1 MCIDNSANTRTLSA
15 HFAEKQK
22 NKGRSYMKSKSIMQM
37 AFFVSGALI
46 SSYSV
51 LMLFVISFDL
61 STLLMLMT
69 GALMFVPG
77 IFYPSIV
84 KHSHARILL
93 SIVLILL
100 CSAIISAAVVA
111 FYGRRDN
118 SSYDEDVIIV
128 LGCGIR
134 GDMVSD
140 QLARRLDAAIRYHT
154 QNPDAMILVSGGQ
167 GPQESVTEALAMET
181 YLIAGGIPSDKIIK
195 EESSTSTYSNLLFS
209 KEILDRHF
217 AGTYK
222 SAIVTS
228 DYHIYRATKLSEEL
242 GMNCSHIHS
251 KTLWYEIPA
260 RYFRELLAIA
270 KDILL

>member
-1 MCIDNSANTRTLSA
+1 
-15 HFAEKQK
+15 
-22 NKGRSYMKSKSIMQM
+22 
-37 AFFVSGALI
+37 
-46 SSYSV
+46 
-51 LMLFVISFDL
+51 
-61 STLLMLMT
+61 
-69 GALMFVPG
+69 PG
-77 IFYPSIV
+77 IFYRSIV

-93 SIVLILL
+93 SIVLILF

-209 KEILDRHF
+209 KEIL
-217 AGTYK
+217 
-222 SAIVTS
+222 
-228 DYHIYRATKLSEEL
+228 
-242 GMNCSHIHS
+242 
-251 KTLWYEIPA
+251 
-260 RYFRELLAIA
+260 
-270 KDILL
+270 